1 MEAPVRPLPVPGW
14 WTGIETVR
22 AGGPGEF
29 TQWPTGYPDFPM
41 PHKLRVDP
49 ANKRVSVSCQV
60 SGIEFTW
67 QLTDASTRTNVAS
80 SFAGVHVRIGSK
92 RNFSTIVPARQVQLS

>member
-1 MEAPVRPLPVPGW
+1 MPNVAPAGGVTEAPLRPLPVPGW

-22 AGGPGEF
+22 AAGPGEF
-29 TQWPTGYPDFPM
+29 TRWPTGYPDFPM

-49 ANKRVSVSCQV
+49 ANERVSVSCQV

-67 QLTDASTRTNVAS
+67 QHTGTSQRYAPAH
-80 SFAGVHVRIGSK
+80 FHPGAK
-92 RNFSTIVPARQVQLS
+92 RSA